1 MKRMKSRMKKG
12 MAVLLAAIMLVGLM
26 PMMPYDMATVYAA
39 GTPSAT
45 AYATRD
51 DLMNWSYDTTVGK
64 IVFGKDSN
72 GDPLEWY
79 ILGSD
84 SGVKGKNTAIFATSP
99 VNNTLFDPY
108 LITSSKS
115 YNEGDGVYANGN
127 PSEVY
132 PNHYGASD
140 LRATLKGMV
149 DAGNETY
156 FTSAEK
162 SLMQPTTVTTTDIMN
177 NNKSYTT
184 TDVLYALHG
193 VYSSINDADKTL
205 YAGSNNGKALPLS
218 TYWSTGD
225 WFWLRSADTDRSDN
239 ALIAD
244 PGMYVSRSRVYDNS
258 LWGVQPAS
266 NLNLSSV
273 IFASAATVAPSE
285 NVVAGVIQSDKA
297 MRLRLDGS
305 NVNIGNVIY
314 DSTKG
319 EMIFVEKSSE
329 AQGTVSLVVQGK
341 DGNNDWY
348 YSKAVTGDEIIN
360 MSEIKSTLSLSDD
373 ISVSDCKI
381 WLETT
386 INGVIY
392 AKTLTTVSYTE
403 IDRVD
408 LFIDAPVAGNALD
421 TQAETPQSGLTTNTP
436 AVTWKAGTAD
446 VTGNADYG
454 TVYTAYTTLEATDT
468 SFFASSVIAKVNGNP
483 ATVVTNNDGTITVS
497 YTFPATED
505 KDQLISITQPDEVP
519 HTGDT
524 SSPMI
529 PFILMMVSLL
539 CMSMLIVYGRIGN
552 KYEQNQKKR

>member
-84 SGVKGKNTAIFATSP
+84 SGVQGENTAIFATSP
-99 VNNTLFDPY
+99 IATNIQFASDYQNNRTYDTTY
-108 LITSSKS
+108 
-115 YNEGDGVYANGN
+115 GVYASNS
-127 PSEVY
+127 PTEVY

-162 SLMQPTTVTTTDIMN
+162 LLMQPTTVTTTDIKKN
-177 NNKSYTT
+177 NESYTT

-193 VYSSINDADKTL
+193 VYSLTNDAHKTL
-205 YAGSNNGKALPLS
+205 YAGSNNGKALPMS

-225 WFWLRSADTDRSDN
+225 WFWLRS
-239 ALIAD
+239 
-244 PGMYVSRSRVYDNS
+244 PYNS
-258 LWGVQPAS
+258 LYYVAGLASTGSHILGSSVIVGYAVQPAS

-297 MRLRLDGS
+297 MRLRLDGRS
-305 NVNIGNVIY
+305 MNIGNVIY

-319 EMIFVEKSSE
+319 EMIFAKKSSE

-348 YSKAVTGDEIIN
+348 YSKAVTGYEIIN

-403 IDRVD
+403 IDSVD

-421 TQAETPQSGLTTNTP
+421 TQAETPQSGLTTNAP

-468 SFFASSVIAKVNGNP
+468 SFFASSVIAKVNENP

-505 KDQLISITQPDEVP
+505 KDQRISITQPDEVP

>member
-84 SGVKGKNTAIFATSP
+84 SGVQGENTAIFATSP
-99 VNNTLFDPY
+99 IATNIQFASDYQNNRTYDTTY
-108 LITSSKS
+108 
-115 YNEGDGVYANGN
+115 GVYASNS
-127 PSEVY
+127 PTEVY

-162 SLMQPTTVTTTDIMN
+162 LLMQPTTVTTTDIKKN
-177 NNKSYTT
+177 NESYTT

-193 VYSSINDADKTL
+193 VYSLTNDAHKTL
-205 YAGSNNGKALPLS
+205 YAGSNNGKALPMS

-225 WFWLRSADTDRSDN
+225 RFWLRS
-239 ALIAD
+239 
-244 PGMYVSRSRVYDNS
+244 PYNS
-258 LWGVQPAS
+258 LYYVAGLASTGSYILGSSVIVGYAVQPAS

-297 MRLRLDGS
+297 MRLRLDGRS
-305 NVNIGNVIY
+305 MNIGNVIY

-319 EMIFVEKSSE
+319 EMIFAKKSSE

-348 YSKAVTGDEIIN
+348 YSKAVTGYEIIN

-505 KDQLISITQPDEVP
+505 KDQRISITQPDEVP